1 MVFKSLKSAW
11 HRLKEAEPG
20 HRFQQ
25 EYEHHRESKR
35 GRLTRIISVGVGLVI
50 VAIGIVGLPA
60 PGPGFLVI
68 ALGGALLARE
78 SRDVARALDWAEV
91 RLRRVLHWAE
101 TSWKHAAPLAKA
113 LLVGVGLGLAGL
125 AGYLAYLRFFT

>member
-1 MVFKSLKSAW
+1 MVLKSMKSAW

-25 EYEHHRESKR
+25 EYEHHEGGRR
-35 GRLTRIISVGVGLVI
+35 GKVSRVLSVSVGLLI

-78 SRDVARALDWAEV
+78 SRAIARALDWGEV
-91 RLRRVLHWAE
+91 RLRRVLHWAR
-101 TSWKHAAPLAKA
+101 SAWKHAAPLAKA
-113 LLVGVGLGLAGL
+113 LMVVVGLGLAGL
-125 AGYLAYLRFFT
+125 AGYLAYLQFFS

>member
-1 MVFKSLKSAW
+1 MVFKSMQSAW

-25 EYEHHRESKR
+25 EYEHHKGSSR
-35 GRLTRIISVGVGLVI
+35 GRFSRVVSVGVGLLI

-78 SRDVARALDWAEV
+78 SRGVARAMDWLEV
-91 RLRRVLHWAE
+91 RLRRVLHWAR
-101 TSWKHAAPLAKA
+101 SAWKHAAPLAKA
-113 LLVGVGLGLAGL
+113 LMAVVGLGLAGL
-125 AGYLAYLRFFT
+125 AGYLAYLQFFS

>member
-1 MVFKSLKSAW
+1 MVFKSMKSAW

-20 HRFQQ
+20 HRFQR
-25 EYEHHRESKR
+25 EYEHHRGSER
-35 GRLTRIISVGVGLVI
+35 GRLARIISVGVGLLI

-78 SRDVARALDWAEV
+78 SRGVARALDWAEV
-91 RLRRVLHWAE
+91 RLRHVIHWAGRA
-101 TSWKHAAPLAKA
+101 WKHAAPLAKA
-113 LLVGVGLGLAGL
+113 LLVVMGLGLAGL
-125 AGYLAYLRFFT
+125 AGYLAYLQFFS

>member
-1 MVFKSLKSAW
+1 MVLKSMKSAW

-25 EYEHHRESKR
+25 EYEHHRGSER
-35 GRLTRIISVGVGLVI
+35 TRFARIISVGVGLLI
-50 VAIGIVGLPA
+50 VAIGIVALPA

-78 SRDVARALDWAEV
+78 SRVVARAMDWAEV
-91 RLRRVLHWAE
+91 QLRRVLGWAR
-101 TSWKHAAPLAKA
+101 SAWKHAALPAKA
-113 LLVGVGLGLAGL
+113 LFVVVGLGVAGL
-125 AGYLAYLRFFT
+125 AGYLAYLQFFS

>member
-1 MVFKSLKSAW
+1 MVLKSMKSAW

-25 EYEHHRESKR
+25 EYDHHRGSKK
-35 GRLTRIISVGVGLVI
+35 GGFARIISVGIGLLI

-78 SRDVARALDWAEV
+78 SRVVARTMDWAEV
-91 RLRRVLHWAE
+91 RLRRVLHWAR
-101 TSWKHAAPLAKA
+101 SVWKHAALPAKA
-113 LLVGVGLGLAGL
+113 LFVGVGLGVAGL
-125 AGYLAYLRFFT
+125 AGYLAYLQFFS